1 MANVTGTYKTYDQV
15 GKKED
20 IEDIIYDISPTLTP
34 FTSTIGTS
42 TASAVL
48 HQWQQDQLSAVGA
61 NAVAEGADAG
71 SASADTTELKSA
83 YTQIF
88 SKVVQ
93 TSGTADVVEKYGRGS
108 ELQYQ
113 IAKKGKEMR
122 RDIEHAF
129 VGANQAG
136 GSGSNDINSAAEN
149 ATAVYDES
157 SNTRTLTS
165 AQNQINAATTN
176 STSSARDFVGTAGE
190 NLLMD
195 VLEKVYTAGG
205 EPNQIQVTPSH
216 AVNIAGFAASS
227 GRTRDIE
234 SGTKLVNAVDL
245 YVSPFGECAVVPNR
259 FLKSS
264 DCLVLDTEYWSRAVL
279 RPMQTI
285 VLAKT
290 GDSDKRQMLTEQTLV
305 CENDKASGLITDL
318 NAQQ

>member
-1 MANVTGTYKTYDQV
+1 MANVTGTYKSYDQV

-34 FTSTIGTS
+34 FTSSIGTS

-48 HQWQQDQLSAVGA
+48 HQWQEDELAAVGT
-61 NAVAEGADAG
+61 NAVVEGADAG
-71 SASADTTELKSA
+71 ASSVDTTTLKSA

-113 IAKKGKEMR
+113 IAKKGKELR

-129 VGANQAG
+129 VGAGQAG
-136 GSGSNDINSAAEN
+136 AAGDGS
-149 ATAVYDES
+149 TA
-157 SNTRTLTS
+157 RQLKS
-165 AQNQINAATTN
+165 AQNQIDASTT
-176 STSSARDFVGTAGE
+176 STAGSNRTFTE
-190 NLLMD
+190 TLLLDTLQD
-195 VLEKVYTAGG
+195 VYEAGG
-205 EPNQIQVTPSH
+205 DPNQIQVTPSH
-216 AVNIAGFAASS
+216 SLVVAGFAASS

-259 FLKSS
+259 FLDANS
-264 DCLVLDTEYWSRAVL
+264 CLVLDTEYWSRAVL

-305 CENDKASGLITDL
+305 CENSKASGLIEALT
-318 NAQQ
+318 AQQ

>member
-1 MANVTGTYKTYDQV
+1 MANVTGTYKSYDQV

-34 FTSTIGTS
+34 FTSSIGTS

-48 HQWQQDQLSAVGA
+48 HQWQEDELAAVGT

-71 SASADTTELKSA
+71 TASADTTTLKSA

-129 VGANQAG
+129 VGAGQAG
-136 GSGSNDINSAAEN
+136 GSGANDTGTDNADNS
-149 ATAVYDES
+149 TI
-157 SNTRTLTS
+157 RTLTS
-165 AQNQINAATTN
+165 AQDQIDSTTT
-176 STSSARDFVGTAGE
+176 STSGSNRAFTE
-190 NLLMD
+190 TLLLDTLQD
-195 VLEKVYTAGG
+195 VYEAGG
-205 EPNQIQVTPSH
+205 DPNQIQVTPSH
-216 AVNIAGFAASS
+216 SLVVAGFAASS

-259 FLKSS
+259 FLDANS
-264 DCLVLDTEYWSRAVL
+264 CLVLDTEYWSRAVL

-305 CENDKASGLITDL
+305 CENSKASGLIEALT
-318 NAQQ
+318 A